1 MPRRSLAIVGVLA
14 GGYLAALVFT
24 GLDLTPFILIHTSCM
39 VAVYSLGM
47 AAAVRL
53 LARWSLGWWL
63 AVVSCVLVLG
73 LLILAGPHLLIPV
86 ALAAAALVVTL
97 VKRRVLIKG

>member
-1 MPRRSLAIVGVLA
+1 MLG
-14 GGYLAALVFT
+14 

-39 VAVYSLGM
+39 VAVYALGM

-63 AVVSCVLVLG
+63 AVTSCVLVLG
-73 LLILAGPHLLIPV
+73 LLVLAGGNMLVPGILSV
-86 ALAAAALVVTL
+86 AALVVTI
-97 VKRRVLIKG
+97 VKRRNTSRRQP